1 MLQVTIPAS
10 PEMELWDYGKQE
22 FVTKKAVKGTI
33 SPVQDKT
40 IRNLFKD
47 NKKELSAIMKSLK
60 KVKIEELSR
69 EEASEIIKNKKG
81 EK

>member
-1 MLQVTIPAS
+1 MKVCLLS
-10 PEMELWDYGKQE
+10 PKTEKI
-22 FVTKKAVKGTI
+22 TKGTI

-40 IRNLFKD
+40 IRTLFKD
-47 NKKELSAIMKSLK
+47 DKKALSVIMKKLK
-60 KVKIEELSR
+60 KVKIEELTK